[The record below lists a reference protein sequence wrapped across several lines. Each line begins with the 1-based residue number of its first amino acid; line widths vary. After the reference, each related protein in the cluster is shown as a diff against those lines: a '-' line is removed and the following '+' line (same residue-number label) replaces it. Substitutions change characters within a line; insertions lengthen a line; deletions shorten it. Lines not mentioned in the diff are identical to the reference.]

1 MEGHE
6 LDQLAVEPR
15 YDADVGGTESFCTLS
30 DDVEDCELFW
40 NEDLGPR
47 YRMGCSN
54 HHPPHNWPNWQA
66 QARSRHLGGV
76 NACFADG
83 SVRFVRDS
91 VALNIWEWMLSRNDG
106 QAYDYDF

>member
-1 MEGHE
+1 MMPSWPAETNPTQTIACPAVKACGGMQAHCY
-6 LDQLAVEPR
+6 LASGSAGNP
-15 YDADVGGTESFCTLS
+15 
-30 DDVEDCELFW
+30 
-40 NEDLGPR
+40 
-47 YRMGCSN
+47 GCSN

-106 QAYDYDF
+106 QTYDYDF